1 MNHHGGDASLLRRL
15 NSAAVLRVLRHR
27 EAATLTELAQL
38 VQVSRPTVETIM
50 EELLEQ
56 GWAEEC
62 GQERGL
68 RGRPAKRYRFRA
80 SAGRVL
86 GLSVGAYRLQAVG
99 ADLSGQV
106 VQSGKAAI
114 FPDMTVGERLDAI
127 ERFVAECSEEMGQH
141 PMAVGV
147 GTTGVVDGTGRVV
160 KSSVLTGWSGL
171 GLQDELSQRISAP
184 VVVENDVRLAVL
196 AEQWRG
202 AAVERMDV
210 LYLFAGNRMSL
221 GMLIGGKP
229 YRGAH
234 SASGEIAEHATGL
247 WQVFGPVMDFAMS
260 VEPGELRSPA
270 QAAEFAFTQASAG
283 DQRAAEAVTELAVGL
298 AEGLVTVVAPFD
310 PEMVII
316 GGSLASGG
324 ALLVEPIQEHLNRTC
339 LYPPEV
345 VASGLGSDSVAIGA
359 ARFALEHTESDIALG
374 KRTDPALPHSL

>member
-1 MNHHGGDASLLRRL
+1 MNQHGGDASLLRRL

-27 EAATLTELAQL
+27 ETAATLTELAQQ

-86 GLSVGAYRLQAVG
+86 GLSVSAYRLQAVG
-99 ADLSGQV
+99 VDLSGEV
-106 VQSGKAAI
+106 TQSRKAAI
-114 FPDMTVGERLDAI
+114 FPDMTVDERLDAI
-127 ERFVAECSEEMGQH
+127 ERFVDDCSEELGQR

-160 KSSVLTGWSGL
+160 KSSVLPGWTGL
-171 GLQDELSQRISAP
+171 ALQDELSARISAP

-196 AEQWRG
+196 AERWRG
-202 AAVERMDV
+202 AAVDRMDV

-234 SASGEIAEHATGL
+234 SASGEIGEHATGL
-247 WQVFGPVMDFAMS
+247 WQVFGPVMEFATA

-270 QAAEFAFTQASAG
+270 QAAEFAFA
-283 DQRAAEAVTELAVGL
+283 RAAVGDPRASEAVTALAVGL
-298 AEGLVTVVAPFD
+298 AEGLVTVVGPFD

-316 GGSLASGG
+316 GGSLSSGG
-324 ALLVEPIQEHLNRTC
+324 ALLVEPIQEHLNRAC

-345 VASGLGSDSVAIGA
+345 VASGLGSDSVATGA
-359 ARFALEHTESDIALG
+359 ARLALEHTESGIA
-374 KRTDPALPHSL
+374 PARGSDTTPA

>member
-1 MNHHGGDASLLRRL
+1 MNQHGGDASLLRRL
-15 NSAAVLRVLRHR
+15 NSAAVLRVLRHG
-27 EAATLTELAQL
+27 EAATLTELAQH

-50 EELLEQ
+50 EELLAQ
-56 GWAEEC
+56 GWAEEF
-62 GQERGL
+62 GWERGQ

-86 GLSVGAYRLQAVG
+86 GLSMGAYRLQAIG
-99 ADLSGQV
+99 ADLSGQIT
-106 VQSGKAAI
+106 QSRKAAV
-114 FPDMTVGERLDAI
+114 FPDMDASERLDAI
-127 ERFVAECSEEMGQH
+127 TRFVAECTEELGQQ

-160 KSSVLTGWSGL
+160 KSSVLSGWTGL
-171 GLQDELSQRISAP
+171 ELQAELSSRISTP

-202 AAVERMDV
+202 AAVKRMDV

-221 GMLIGGKP
+221 GLLIGGKP

-234 SASGEIAEHATGL
+234 SASGEIAEQATTL
-247 WQVFGPVMDFAMS
+247 WQVFGSVMEFAMS

-270 QAAEFAFTQASAG
+270 QAAEFAFDRATAG
-283 DQRAAEAVTELAVGL
+283 DQRAASAVEALAVGL
-298 AEGLVTVVAPFD
+298 AEGLLTVVGPLD

-316 GGSLASGG
+316 GGSLSRGG
-324 ALLVEPIQEHLNRTC
+324 AMLVDPIQEHLNRVC

-345 VASGLGSDSVAIGA
+345 VASDLGSDSVAVGA
-359 ARFALEHTESDIALG
+359 VKMALDLTESEIAFGKEADILA
-374 KRTDPALPHSL
+374 S

>member
-1 MNHHGGDASLLRRL
+1 MNQHGGDASLLRRL
-15 NSAAVLRVLRHR
+15 NSAAVLRVLRHSMK
-27 EAATLTELAQL
+27 AATLTELAQQ

-50 EELLEQ
+50 DELLEQ

-62 GQERGL
+62 GQERGQ
-68 RGRPAKRYRFRA
+68 RGRPAKLYRFRA
-80 SAGRVL
+80 SAGSVL
-86 GLSVGAYRLQAVG
+86 GVSVGAYRLQAVG
-99 ADLSGQV
+99 VDLGGRV
-106 VQSGKAAI
+106 TQSRKAAI
-114 FPDMTVGERLDAI
+114 FPDMTVDERLDAI
-127 ERFVAECSEEMGQH
+127 ERFIAECSQELGRR

-160 KSSVLTGWSGL
+160 KSSVLPGWSGL
-171 GLQDELSQRISAP
+171 PLQDELSGRISAP

-202 AAVERMDV
+202 AAVDRMDV

-234 SASGEIAEHATGL
+234 SASGEIGEHASGL
-247 WQVFGPVMDFAMS
+247 WQVFGSVLDYAMA

-270 QAAEFAFTQASAG
+270 QAAEFAFGQAAAG
-283 DQRAAEAVTELAVGL
+283 DARAAEAVTALAVGL
-298 AEGLVTVVAPFD
+298 AEGLVTVVGPFD

-324 ALLVEPIQEHLNRTC
+324 APLVEPIQEHLNRAC
-339 LYPPEV
+339 LYPPKV

-359 ARFALEHTESDIALG
+359 ARLALEHSESDIALAN
-374 KRTDPALPHSL
+374 RPDVTTA